1 MRRKDT
7 GILRFLTSEEKAELF
22 KVISTDKSRFA
33 NRNKAIFY
41 LSEYCALRASEI
53 GLLTLSDFDVARKS
67 IFCRRLKGS
76 KNNTLKIVNSGVF
89 EALEHYYWERVQTGS
104 SDNHLFLSQLGKPI
118 SRKTLDVLMK
128 NYCSCTQ
135 IPNEK
140 RHFHV
145 LKHTRAMELIEYD
158 DVKLTDVQWWLG
170 HRNIQNTMIYLDYT
184 SNAMLTLFNKVEL
197 MEGGDAYD
205 GNREVCS

>member
-1 MRRKDT
+1 MGKRISGDLK
-7 GILRFLTSEEKAELF
+7 FLTPQEKTELF
-22 KVISTDKSRFA
+22 KAISTDTSRLA

-53 GLLTLSDFDVARKS
+53 GLITLSDFDIAKRS

-76 KNNTLKIVNSGVF
+76 KNNTLKIVNSRVF
-89 EALEHYYWERVQTGS
+89 EALERHYWERIQINS
-104 SDNHLFLSQLGKPI
+104 SNNHLFLSQLGKPI

-128 NYCSCTQ
+128 SYCAQTR
-135 IPNEK
+135 IPVEK
-140 RHFHV
+140 HHFHA
-145 LKHTRAMELIEYD
+145 LKHTRAMELIEYN

-184 SNAMLTLFNKVEL
+184 TNAMSSLFNKIEI
-197 MEGGDAYD
+197 MEGGEFYD
-205 GNREVCS
+205 

>member
-1 MRRKDT
+1 MRKRDSGDLK
-7 GILRFLTSEEKAELF
+7 FLTPQEKAELF
-22 KVISTDKSRFA
+22 KAISTDTSRLS

-53 GLLTLSDFDVARKS
+53 GLLTLADFNIAKKS

-76 KNNTLKIVNSGVF
+76 KNNTLKIVNSRVF
-89 EALEHYYWERVQTGS
+89 EALERHYWERIQINS

-128 NYCSCTQ
+128 SYCSCTQ
-135 IPNEK
+135 IPREK
-140 RHFHV
+140 HHFHV
-145 LKHTRAMELIEYD
+145 LKHTRAMELIEYN

-184 SNAMLTLFNKVEL
+184 SSAMLTLFNKIEI
-197 MEGGDAYD
+197 MEGGELY
-205 GNREVCS
+205 G

>member
-1 MRRKDT
+1 MRKRNSGDLK
-7 GILRFLTSEEKAELF
+7 FLTPQEKTELF
-22 KVISTDKSRFA
+22 KVISTDMSRLA
-33 NRNKAIFY
+33 NRNKAIFF

-53 GLLTLSDFDVARKS
+53 GLITISDFDIAKKS

-76 KNNTLKIVNSGVF
+76 KNNTLKIVNSRVF
-89 EALEHYYWERVQTGS
+89 EALERYYWERIQINS

-128 NYCSCTQ
+128 SYCSCTQ
-135 IPNEK
+135 IPSEK
-140 RHFHV
+140 HHFHV
-145 LKHTRAMELIEYD
+145 LKHTRAMELIEYN

-184 SNAMLTLFNKVEL
+184 SNAMISLFNKIEI
-197 MEGGDAYD
+197 MEGGGTYD
-205 GNREVCS
+205 

>member
-1 MRRKDT
+1 MGKRISGDLK
-7 GILRFLTSEEKAELF
+7 FLTPQEKTELF
-22 KVISTDKSRFA
+22 KAISIDRSRLA

-53 GLLTLSDFDVARKS
+53 GLITLSDFDIAKRS

-76 KNNTLKIVNSGVF
+76 KNNTLKIVNSRVF
-89 EALEHYYWERVQTGS
+89 EALERHYWERIQINS
-104 SDNHLFLSQLGKPI
+104 SNNHLFLSQLGKPI

-128 NYCSCTQ
+128 SYCAQTS
-135 IPNEK
+135 IPVEK
-140 RHFHV
+140 HHFHA
-145 LKHTRAMELIEYD
+145 LKHTRAMELIEYN

-184 SNAMLTLFNKVEL
+184 SNAMSSLFNKIEI
-197 MEGGDAYD
+197 MEGGEFYD
-205 GNREVCS
+205 

>member
-1 MRRKDT
+1 MRKRNSGDLK
-7 GILRFLTSEEKAELF
+7 FLTPQEKTELF
-22 KVISTDKSRFA
+22 KAISTDTSRLA

-53 GLLTLSDFDVARKS
+53 GLLTLSDFDIAKKS

-76 KNNTLKIVNSGVF
+76 KNNTLKIVNSRVY
-89 EALEHYYWERVQTGS
+89 EALERHYWERIQINS

-128 NYCSCTQ
+128 SYCSCTQ

-140 RHFHV
+140 HHFHV
-145 LKHTRAMELIEYD
+145 LKHTRAMELIEYN

-184 SNAMLTLFNKVEL
+184 SNAMISLFNKIEI
-197 MEGGDAYD
+197 MEGGELY
-205 GNREVCS
+205 G